1 MGHVRGE
8 GDGRLE
14 EVAAEMSSSVTVLR
28 PDPRLASY
36 HEAKY
41 RVFREMVRD
50 QTKYRDIMQQT
61 Q

>member
-1 MGHVRGE
+1 
-8 GDGRLE
+8 
-14 EVAAEMSSSVTVLR
+14 MSSSVTVLR

-36 HEAKY
+36 HGAKY

-50 QTKYRDIMQQT
+50 QTKYGDIMGQT

>member
-1 MGHVRGE
+1 
-8 GDGRLE
+8 
-14 EVAAEMSSSVTVLR
+14 MSSSVTVLR

-41 RVFREMVRD
+41 SVFREMVRD
-50 QTKYRDIMQQT
+50 QTKYRDIMEQT